1 MLYGAYGSTGRL
13 ILDEALRR
21 GHRPIRSAEDDIPC
35 RAAGRARGRA
45 SLHRHPQPCRGHPAI
60 APRCGAHSDRRS
72 CARNISDVARGTHV
86 EQGRSGS
93 AAVIAGL
100 RSRVW
105 AEAGNAAGQRVAA
118 VLETGEGYR
127 AAAVAAVCALELQ
140 LHEPRLGAL
149 TPAQAFGADFPLLVP
164 GTRIKEL

>member
-1 MLYGAYGSTGRL
+1 MRFAAAPLAELVAAHRSTGIPNVVVGIPLSRPAAAL
-13 ILDEALRR
+13 IRIAGPVLGTFLTWRAARASNRDEA
-21 GHRPIRSAEDDIPC
+21 GP
-35 RAAGRARGRA
+35 
-45 SLHRHPQPCRGHPAI
+45 
-60 APRCGAHSDRRS
+60 
-72 CARNISDVARGTHV
+72 
-86 EQGRSGS
+86 S

-140 LHEPRLGAL
+140 LQEPRRGAL
-149 TPAQAFGADFPLLVP
+149 TPVQAFGADFALLVP
-164 GTRIKEL
+164 GTRIQEL